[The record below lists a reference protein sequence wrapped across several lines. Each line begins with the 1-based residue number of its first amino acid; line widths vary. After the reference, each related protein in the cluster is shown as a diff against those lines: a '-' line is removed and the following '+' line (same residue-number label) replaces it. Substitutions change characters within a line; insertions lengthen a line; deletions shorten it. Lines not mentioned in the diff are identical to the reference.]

1 MSSTIRPLIQATY
14 EQVSED
20 TKLVRLTTITKLIHS
35 VFFLFFMGTNIYR
48 VIIRLVQ
55 GSEAANMTSW
65 WITQVLQW
73 ITETFPLSEYGGMLL
88 IVAIML
94 VIWYYLFPPI
104 GEWAL
109 IAYLADEEKKWS
121 SALISWFTHFFKM
134 FEYRSMTSLFSPLF
148 FMIFLSRFWVMD
160 VIDNWLVSWVLI
172 LWWSIMLF
180 TMIFFSFSQYFIV
193 LEWAKPIE
201 AISKSIQL
209 SMSNMW
215 QVLKTVILEFILW
228 ISFVI
233 NIVLF
238 FGLPLLIFYAWIQFG
253 GEMNGL
259 LGTILV
265 VVATVVGFLLSYVNG
280 IIESFFITLRY
291 RLFVYLRE

>member
-35 VFFLFFMGTNIYR
+35 VFFLFFMGVNLYRMIIKLVDGSDAAYFASWGTNQIITR
-48 VIIRLVQ
+48 V
-55 GSEAANMTSW
+55 
-65 WITQVLQW
+65 
-73 ITETFPLSEYGGMLL
+73 TETFPLSEYGGMLF
-88 IVAIML
+88 IVAIIL
-94 VIWYYLFPPI
+94 VAWYYLFPPI

-109 IAYLADEEKKWS
+109 IEYLADEEKKWS
-121 SALISWFTHFFKM
+121 LALLKWFTHFFKM
-134 FEYRSMTSLFSPLF
+134 FEYRWMTSLFSPLF

-180 TMIFFSFSQYFIV
+180 TMIFFSFAQYYIV
-193 LEWAKPIE
+193 LDGAKPIE
-201 AISKSIQL
+201 AISKSIKL
-209 SMSNMW
+209 SLSNMW
-215 QVLKTVILEFILW
+215 QVLKTVILQFILW

-253 GEMNGL
+253 GKMNGL

-291 RLFVYLRE
+291 RLFVHLRE

>member
-1 MSSTIRPLIQATY
+1 MGSTIRPLIQATY

-35 VFFLFFMGTNIYR
+35 AFFLFFTGANIYR
-48 VIIRLVQ
+48 MIVRLVE
-55 GSEAANMTSW
+55 GSDAAYFASW
-65 WITQVLQW
+65 GTNEIITRV
-73 ITETFPLSEYGGMLL
+73 TETFPLSEYGGILL
-88 IVAIML
+88 IVAILL
-94 VIWYYLFPPI
+94 VAWYYLFPPI

-109 IAYLADEEKKWS
+109 IAYLADDERKWS
-121 SALISWFTHFFKM
+121 AAMMKWLSNFFRM
-134 FEYRSMTSLFSPLF
+134 FEYRWMTSLFSPLF
-148 FMIFLSRFWVMD
+148 FMIFASRFWIME
-160 VIDNWLVSWVLI
+160 VIDNRLVWWVVI
-172 LWWSIMLF
+172 LWWAIMLF
-180 TMIFFSFSQYFIV
+180 TMIFFSFAQYYIV
-193 LEWAKPIE
+193 LEGAKPIE

-209 SMSNMW
+209 SMSNIG

-238 FGLPLLIFYAWIQFG
+238 FWLPLLILYARMQFG

-265 VVATVVGFLLSYVNG
+265 VVATIVGFLLSYVNG

-291 RLFVYLRE
+291 RLFVHLRE